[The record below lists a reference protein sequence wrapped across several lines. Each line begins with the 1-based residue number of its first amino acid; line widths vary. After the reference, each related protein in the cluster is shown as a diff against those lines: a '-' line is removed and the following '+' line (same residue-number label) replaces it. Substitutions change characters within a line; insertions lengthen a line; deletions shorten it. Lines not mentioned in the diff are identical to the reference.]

1 MTVLDTCD
9 ALFVIEGMTVFPLLR
24 SCLVRLYDA
33 QENETLKVAWPTDDE
48 SKAPREF
55 PRSKYL
61 VGGSTTGLLNG
72 GGKDEVAGAAGS
84 VILSRNLPNSQLHI
98 FQEAGHGTYSLEREG
113 FRDLL
118 LRFAESNS
126 LL

>member
-1 MTVLDTCD
+1 MAQCRAVA
-9 ALFVIEGMTVFPLLR
+9 ALREHSLTMAL
-24 SCLVRLYDA
+24 
-33 QENETLKVAWPTDDE
+33 NKVNIPA
-48 SKAPREF
+48 
-55 PRSKYL
+55 L
-61 VGGSTTGLLNG
+61 IVG

-84 VILSRNLPNSQLHI
+84 GILSRNLPNSQLHI